1 VHGLGV
7 GADVNAK
14 CAAGRVDEG
23 QPLLPKRRCIIRRTR
38 TIALFTLAAGLSLG
52 AGGASAQAVPT
63 ERVQQD
69 PAVTGQLNQAWGQ
82 TASKT
87 AKLDTPE
94 GTNGG
99 ALGQH
104 SRSTEAANLNGGF
117 ASDDNAF
124 GITFNVKDADGNAGR
139 QGVGNV
145 SADAQGPHQTAPGDG
160 GNGQHAINNGG
171 TFASLL
177 NPVSGEA
184 TPAAGGTAEDVS
196 DQLTFEPSGALAR

>member
-1 VHGLGV
+1 M
-7 GADVNAK
+7 
-14 CAAGRVDEG
+14 
-23 QPLLPKRRCIIRRTR
+23 
-38 TIALFTLAAGLSLG
+38 LAAGVSL
-52 AGGASAQAVPT
+52 AVSATAQAAPT

-94 GTNGG
+94 ETNGG
-99 ALGQH
+99 GMGQH
-104 SRSTEAANLNGGF
+104 SRSTTAANNNGGF
-117 ASDDNAF
+117 ASNDNAF
-124 GITFNVKDADGNAGR
+124 GITFNVKDDDGNAGR

-145 SADAQGPHQTAPGDG
+145 SADAQAPHHTAPGDG

-177 NPVSGEA
+177 NPVTGEA
-184 TPAAGGTAEDVS
+184 TPALGGTGEDVS
-196 DQLTFEPSGALAR
+196 NQLAYEPKGASG